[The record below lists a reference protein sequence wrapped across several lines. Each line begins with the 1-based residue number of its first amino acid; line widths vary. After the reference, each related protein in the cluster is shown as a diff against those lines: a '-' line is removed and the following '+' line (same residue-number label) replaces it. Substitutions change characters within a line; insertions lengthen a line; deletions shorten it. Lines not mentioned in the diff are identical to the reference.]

1 MQKKK
6 SHVSFDDLVVVV
18 ESTGDVST
26 LKMTTSF
33 SSGDVC
39 ASRSTAQPMRP
50 DTPFHE
56 PKILSPKCSLSQT
69 RVHVQLTSTAPQ
81 RTDSGRDRTDPSV
94 DEQDAKK
101 APDPPLVGSN
111 PKSET
116 SPAPAPA
123 PAHVSAHTPSSTYY
137 DQPDVV
143 LHTRPN
149 PPAAVSQ
156 PNLLQGQAS
165 RSLPATPS
173 CRPASSWAAG
183 AELSSPLLTAGVE
196 GLPHEAEEEEE
207 EVEER
212 CGEGEDGSELEELD
226 FVESDDEELLH
237 LGDDFLL
244 DYMVHKSEPER
255 GSERSC
261 KIRYFER

>member
-33 SSGDVC
+33 SSSDVT
-39 ASRSTAQPMRP
+39 ASRSAAQPLRP

-69 RVHVQLTSTAPQ
+69 RVHVRLTSTAPQ
-81 RTDSGRDRTDPSV
+81 RTDLGRDRTDPSV

-101 APDPPLVGSN
+101 APHPAPVGSN
-111 PKSET
+111 PKSQT
-116 SPAPAPA
+116 SAAPAPA
-123 PAHVSAHTPSSTYY
+123 PAHVPAHTPSSTYY

-143 LHTRPN
+143 LHTQPN

-173 CRPASSWAAG
+173 CRPDSSWAAR

-196 GLPHEAEEEEE
+196 GPPEEAEKEEEEE
-207 EVEER
+207 EES
-212 CGEGEDGSELEELD
+212 CGEGGDGSELGELD

-244 DYMVHKSEPER
+244 DYMVQKSDPER
-255 GSERSC
+255 GPEH
-261 KIRYFER
+261 